1 MERLTKQK
9 QLIYKMLKECHLHPT
24 LLELAELVR
33 EKDSSIG
40 QATVYRTI
48 NKLVEKG
55 EVAKLVS
62 IDHNYR
68 YDVSKDHYHFQ
79 CTNCGIIEDIFYS
92 SDELKKVEELFKNQ
106 NINSIDLIGYGL
118 CKKCSGM
125 IVKRKKV

>member
-9 QLIYKMLKECHLHPT
+9 QLIYEVLKECHLHPT
-24 LLELAELVR
+24 LLELTELVK

-62 IDHNYR
+62 VDHNYR

-79 CTNCGIIEDIFYS
+79 CTNCGVIEDIFYS
-92 SDELKKVEELFKNQ
+92 SEELKKVKELFKNQ

-118 CKKCSGM
+118 CKKCSKI

>member
-9 QLIYKMLKECHLHPT
+9 QLIYEVLKECHLHPT
-24 LLELAELVR
+24 LLELTELVK
-33 EKDSSIG
+33 EKDPSIG

-62 IDHNYR
+62 VDHNYR

-79 CTNCGIIEDIFYS
+79 CTNCGVIEDIFYS
-92 SDELKKVEELFKNQ
+92 SEKLKKVKELFKNQ

-118 CKKCSGM
+118 CKKCSKI
-125 IVKRKKV
+125 IVRRKKV

>member
-9 QLIYKMLKECHLHPT
+9 QLIYEVLKECHLHPT
-24 LLELAELVR
+24 LLELTNLVK

-62 IDHNYR
+62 VDHNYR

-79 CTNCGIIEDIFYS
+79 CTNCGIIEDIFYNS
-92 SDELKKVEELFKNQ
+92 EELEKVKRLFRNK

-118 CKKCSGM
+118 CKNCS
-125 IVKRKKV
+125 KDNC

>member
-9 QLIYKMLKECHLHPT
+9 QLIYEVLKECHLHPT
-24 LLELAELVR
+24 LLELTELVK

-62 IDHNYR
+62 VDHNYR

-79 CTNCGIIEDIFYS
+79 CTNCGVIEDIFYS
-92 SDELKKVEELFKNQ
+92 SEELKKVKELFKNQ
-106 NINSIDLIGYGL
+106 NINSSDLIGYGL
-118 CKKCSGM
+118 CKKCSKI

>member
-9 QLIYKMLKECHLHPT
+9 QLIYEALKECHLHPT
-24 LLELAELVR
+24 LLELTELVK

-48 NKLVEKG
+48 NKLVENG

-62 IDHNYR
+62 VDHNYR

-79 CTNCGIIEDIFYS
+79 CTNCGVIEDIFYS
-92 SDELKKVEELFKNQ
+92 SEKLKKVKELFKNQ

-118 CKKCSGM
+118 CKKCSKI
-125 IVKRKKV
+125 IVRRKKV